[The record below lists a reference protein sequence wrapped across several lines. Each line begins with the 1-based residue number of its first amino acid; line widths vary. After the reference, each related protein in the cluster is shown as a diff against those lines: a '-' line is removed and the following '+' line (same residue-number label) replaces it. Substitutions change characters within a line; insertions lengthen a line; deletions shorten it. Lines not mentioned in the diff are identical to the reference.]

1 MNIGIGKVISP
12 KNQLELVLVRIGKGS
27 LQKKLR
33 KFGHMSKLGLPYLPS
48 TLVWTKKSTLFST
61 LPTYPKSLDILKI
74 KFGPKRIFSQF
85 FKDSS
90 G

>member
-1 MNIGIGKVISP
+1 MCESKL
-12 KNQLELVLVRIGKGS
+12 KLLDF
-27 LQKKLR
+27 QKKTKGRFPKKLQ

-48 TLVWTKKSTLFST
+48 TLVWTKISLDKYSIFT

-74 KFGPKRIFSQF
+74 KFSPKHIFSQF
-85 FKDSS
+85 CKDSI